1 MSEHLSHDY
10 VARYLQRSHSRAER
24 TAADAHLE
32 DCEACRRLLS
42 ESPDLQAAFVA
53 FRGDLNAQAEQGLTH
68 LEYEQLEAYVDDTM
82 SDADREIVESHAERC
97 GVCGGELRDLQ
108 VLRQVEARSDSGVQ
122 EPLSLAA
129 AAEDTFDITSEV
141 TAPLPRV
148 SVRSKV
154 RHFWRFPGYAAVA
167 AAVAVIVFFVAVFTT
182 RLYKSPPDKSNTTI
196 ARSNPGSNG
205 ANSEQPNSS
214 SQPLHAY
221 VAAGQKLE
229 TPAALSA
236 LIGKTGTLM
245 GEGGEQESF
254 LLVKPVGTFVLDVRP
269 EFRWQALAGAREY
282 RVGVFD
288 TDLKAIETSP
298 ALTATTWK
306 SSVTLQRGKTYLW
319 QVTAVKGSEQVV
331 APTPP
336 ATEAKFAI
344 VDSSTENELLE
355 AKSASVGE
363 HFKLGRAYAGA
374 GLLDEA
380 EEEFRLVP
388 MADPNYFQA
397 QQFLSDLRTL
407 RHL

>member
-154 RHFWRFPGYAAVA
+154 RH
-167 AAVAVIVFFVAVFTT
+167 
-182 RLYKSPPDKSNTTI
+182 
-196 ARSNPGSNG
+196 
-205 ANSEQPNSS
+205 
-214 SQPLHAY
+214 
-221 VAAGQKLE
+221 
-229 TPAALSA
+229 LS
-236 LIGKTGTLM
+236 LIH
-245 GEGGEQESF
+245 
-254 LLVKPVGTFVLDVRP
+254 
-269 EFRWQALAGAREY
+269 
-282 RVGVFD
+282 
-288 TDLKAIETSP
+288 I
-298 ALTATTWK
+298 
-306 SSVTLQRGKTYLW
+306 
-319 QVTAVKGSEQVV
+319 
-331 APTPP
+331 
-336 ATEAKFAI
+336 
-344 VDSSTENELLE
+344 
-355 AKSASVGE
+355 
-363 HFKLGRAYAGA
+363 
-374 GLLDEA
+374 
-380 EEEFRLVP
+380 
-388 MADPNYFQA
+388 
-397 QQFLSDLRTL
+397 
-407 RHL
+407 